1 MAAADQSEDVGVTH
15 NFTDFVPLDHQGKF
29 TFSSEVPSHN
39 QVTSAQTT
47 SHDQDE
53 RVAVQAALAAAQAA
67 LAAVKVEL
75 AKAIKEKE
83 AALTAAQTSKSRFD
97 LALMGIATL
106 RGEVAAAQAGF
117 AAAQAGLAEAKK
129 GTVAAQGGL
138 AKAKKET
145 VAANKETEAAQDELR
160 KFGDHFAATIGE
172 LNARF
177 GVQIQELQK
186 ENLTIYQTNKQL
198 TDALLA
204 SQYTAPRSGV
214 EDRRSGGEYRRPGVK
229 DCRSG
234 VKDRRSGGEYHCSGV
249 EERHSGGGAASSSE
263 APRFSDEQM
272 EKQVKLLTMFEEKQ
286 RIKDEKWKEE
296 QRQNEEATRR
306 YLEDDSDAQYQLQF
320 VGRR

>member
-117 AAAQAGLAEAKK
+117 AAAQAGLAE
-129 GTVAAQGGL
+129 
-138 AKAKKET
+138 AKKET